1 MTQFYQI
8 VLRYANVA
16 TQPYMSD
23 AGSKGTPL
31 SPAVNDRV
39 CAAGT
44 VIRQGPK
51 RVLLGAWLG
60 FRVERAKVYAVC
72 ALRARPQARR
82 ASDAHPVSCVWY
94 PASPKL

>member
-1 MTQFYQI
+1 
-8 VLRYANVA
+8 VLAAVTKNGLNLKLTAVA

-44 VIRQGPK
+44 VIKATFGDVPYADPSYDEVHDATQEGCVPD
-51 RVLLGAWLG
+51 AP
-60 FRVERAKVYAVC
+60 RA
-72 ALRARPQARR
+72 
-82 ASDAHPVSCVWY
+82 
-94 PASPKL
+94 